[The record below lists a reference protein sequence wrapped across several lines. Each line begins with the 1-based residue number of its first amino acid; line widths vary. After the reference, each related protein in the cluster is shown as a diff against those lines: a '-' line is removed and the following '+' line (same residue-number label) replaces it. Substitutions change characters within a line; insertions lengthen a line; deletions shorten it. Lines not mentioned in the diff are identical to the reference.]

1 MINVKF
7 IFLSQLKFTNLKDI
21 FKKIEEI
28 NAFSK
33 IKSVSIYLL
42 ITFFFYLT
50 IKKHYPLLTNGEFKK
65 L

>member
-1 MINVKF
+1 MINVIF

-42 ITFFFYLT
+42 ITFFS
-50 IKKHYPLLTNGEFKK
+50 ISP
-65 L
+65 